1 MERVERG
8 QSNNGPFK
16 SSGSSD
22 KGCTTHKLNLSRGSK
37 TATKTKKESH
47 SEGFFQN
54 DCCWGFTG
62 NISSKGKLEIEGS
75 SYQRKQ
81 L

>member
-54 DCCWGFTG
+54 DCC
-62 NISSKGKLEIEGS
+62 
-75 SYQRKQ
+75 
-81 L
+81 